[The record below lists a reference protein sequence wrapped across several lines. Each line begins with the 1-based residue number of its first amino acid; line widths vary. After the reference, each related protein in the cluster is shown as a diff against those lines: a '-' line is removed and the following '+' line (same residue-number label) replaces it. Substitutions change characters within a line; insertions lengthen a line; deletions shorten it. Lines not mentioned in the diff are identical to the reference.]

1 MKNVA
6 HSPLPHPK
14 TPQLPLDVGL
24 RDGFSFASFV
34 PGANQVLLD
43 GLLTQARG
51 QGELQIYVYGEA
63 ASGKTHLAQAMG
75 HQAGLAGASA
85 ACLDAEL
92 LLAVGTEA
100 LEGLDTLDVV
110 CVDDIHRLCGEQI
123 WEVALYNLINAT
135 RASGTRLLLTGRHGP
150 RHLHCLLAD
159 VRSRILWGPVFQ
171 LHELS
176 EQDKRGLL
184 RERASRRGLELAED
198 ACDYL
203 LRHCQR
209 DLASL
214 IDLLN
219 QLDHASLAA
228 KRRLTVPFIR
238 EVLATSSLVL
248 ADTAKTAK

>member
-51 QGELQIYVYGEA
+51 QGELQMYLYGEA
-63 ASGKTHLAQAMG
+63 ASGKTHLAQAMC
-75 HQAGLAGASA
+75 HQAGLFGAVA

-92 LLAVGTEA
+92 LLTVGTEA
-100 LEGLDTLDVV
+100 LDGLDTLDVV
-110 CVDDIHRLCGEQI
+110 CVDDLHQLCGEHR

-135 RASGTRLLLTGRHGP
+135 RASGTRLVMTGRHGP
-150 RHLHCLLAD
+150 HDLRCLLAD
-159 VRSRILWGPVFQ
+159 LRSRILWGPVFQ

-176 EQDKRGLL
+176 EQEKRGLL
-184 RERASRRGLELAED
+184 MERANRRGLHLAED

-214 IDLLN
+214 IELLN